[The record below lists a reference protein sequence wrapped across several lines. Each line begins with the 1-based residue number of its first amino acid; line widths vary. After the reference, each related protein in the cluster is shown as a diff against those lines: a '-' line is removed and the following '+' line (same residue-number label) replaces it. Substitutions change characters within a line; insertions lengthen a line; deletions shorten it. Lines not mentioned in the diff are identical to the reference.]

1 MHLKIEQLTQTFLGR
16 HGDKAQVVAL
26 SGGYADNVGH
36 ANAPLK
42 SISLCFKPSGPISAL
57 PSSARPGSAIEQ
69 ASLVFAL
76 RPRLGSA
83 V

>member
-1 MHLKIEQLTQTFLGR
+1 
-16 HGDKAQVVAL
+16 
-26 SGGYADNVGH
+26 
-36 ANAPLK
+36 
-42 SISLCFKPSGPISAL
+42 LCFKPSGPISAL